1 MGGSGRSQRELA
13 ARLGDLGHEVLFLAD
28 DGTPDRVRRFM
39 YEQLADLAARW
50 GQRPGALVIRFVEGR
65 PGRRTVAKQID
76 SAWHRVTPVP
86 ENGAASVL
94 ESFRPDVV
102 VGNSILR
109 LTWRKVRALCQQQGI
124 ATVLYVRE
132 VASMNHFTLG
142 VLPADRIVANASS
155 LALQVEQ
162 LGYSCQMLPSV
173 IEVNVTAVKSSRQVA
188 LVVNPI
194 ASHGIDLIWQL
205 ARRLPEVP
213 FVLQQSWP
221 LSVDAVA
228 SIERAAGDLPNV
240 EFRRVMPAGVS
251 LYHDARIL
259 LVPHRLDNR
268 PRVITEAQANG
279 IPVIAS
285 FTPGL
290 AEAVGEGG
298 ILLDMDDLDGWVA
311 AIRDMWP
318 DAPPYDEFAKSA
330 RAYGRRPE
338 IDPARLAQR
347 FDLLLKETYRENSG
361 EQVPMDE
368 EWGEK

>member
-1 MGGSGRSQRELA
+1 
-13 ARLGDLGHEVLFLAD
+13 
-28 DGTPDRVRRFM
+28 
-39 YEQLADLAARW
+39 
-50 GQRPGALVIRFVEGR
+50 
-65 PGRRTVAKQID
+65 
-76 SAWHRVTPVP
+76 
-86 ENGAASVL
+86 
-94 ESFRPDVV
+94 
-102 VGNSILR
+102 
-109 LTWRKVRALCQQQGI
+109 
-124 ATVLYVRE
+124 
-132 VASMNHFTLG
+132 
-142 VLPADRIVANASS
+142 
-155 LALQVEQ
+155 
-162 LGYSCQMLPSV
+162 
-173 IEVNVTAVKSSRQVA
+173 
-188 LVVNPI
+188 
-194 ASHGIDLIWQL
+194 
-205 ARRLPEVP
+205 
-213 FVLQQSWP
+213 
-221 LSVDAVA
+221 
-228 SIERAAGDLPNV
+228 
-240 EFRRVMPAGVS
+240 MPAGVS